1 MQGVAVVY
9 TYDIFIRLTAECHPP
24 DSHIYDD
31 DDSGRIYVS
40 YIHMMS
46 EAERMCTTFPAI
58 TDPCSCCIVYLRT
71 CWFYQ
76 HHHLGPTC
84 GLCMSSGF
92 FSSVNPRLSDMRDH
106 IGLHDWLVC
115 PSTTVLLG
123 YEYEYGTCATGFY
136 CFFVRFR
143 FTQCNKQYV
152 PALQVPY
159 LPYFYSFSTSTVPYE
174 QGTVRRT
181 ALLIIRRLYI

>member
-1 MQGVAVVY
+1 
-9 TYDIFIRLTAECHPP
+9 
-24 DSHIYDD
+24 
-31 DDSGRIYVS
+31 
-40 YIHMMS
+40 
-46 EAERMCTTFPAI
+46 MCTTFPAI
-58 TDPCSCCIVYLRT
+58 TDHCSCCIVYLRT
-71 CWFYQ
+71 CWFY

-84 GLCMSSGF
+84 GLCMSSWF

-106 IGLHDWLVC
+106 IGLHDWLC

-152 PALQVPY
+152 PALQV
-159 LPYFYSFSTSTVPYE
+159 LVLLVQYSKYGTAAYE
-174 QGTVRRT
+174 YSYST
-181 ALLIIRRLYI
+181 ALLTVFRRL